1 MRQHCDLCILLF
13 LLLGLSAAPSLQS
26 PSSPSSSSS
35 SPTAEEENG
44 VGLGGGRRKES
55 AQRRPLNEASE
66 GRSSVAVDDDGI
78 VAAEIGEYVHVH
90 AEGKEKEG
98 EGVKGPA
105 QSVNQLERPLILGK
119 AYFV

>member
-26 PSSPSSSSS
+26 PSSPPS